1 MKTKIDANEI
11 VTKGFLRESL
21 REVVDELALLINKS
35 FQDIE
40 SRMATKEDLVILR
53 EDLRKEIRAVDVRP
67 DVADLQHR
75 VGKLEKKVG
84 F

>member
-11 VTKGFLRESL
+11 VTKGFLRGEL
-21 REVVDELALLINKS
+21 REMMDEFALLINKS
-35 FQDIE
+35 FQDLE
-40 SRMATKEDLVILR
+40 SRMATKEDLITLR
-53 EDLRKEIRAVDVRP
+53 EDLHKEIRAGDVRP
-67 DVADLQHR
+67 DVVDLQHR